1 MLLRLAAAAAA
12 GGLMGLE
19 RQVHG
24 RPAGLRT
31 HILVSAGACMAIVAG
46 LLAAESASVST
57 VVDAGR
63 IAAGVIT
70 GVGFLGAGTIVHYRE
85 GVGGLTTAACL
96 WYAAMT
102 GVVCGFG
109 LFLFAAAAA
118 FTALVVLILLE
129 QIEDRLPAAAYWTL
143 KIRTGLDVS
152 SDVEEQWRGVLKE
165 QGLTLKSIT
174 VSISEERKIYTL
186 TLRSRFRR
194 DFTDAVAEIS
204 SLDGILAA
212 ELSHRSGEL

>member
-19 RQVHG
+19 RQIHG

-31 HILVSAGACMAIVAG
+31 HILVCAGACMAIVAG
-46 LLAAESASVST
+46 LLASENESVST
-57 VVDAGR
+57 VDAGR

-109 LFLFAAAAA
+109 LFLFASAAT
-118 FTALVVLILLE
+118 FIALVVLILLE
-129 QIEDRLPAAAYWTL
+129 QIEDRLPAAAYWTM
-143 KIRTGLDVS
+143 KIRIELDVS
-152 SDVEEQWRGVLKE
+152 SDVEEQWCAVLRDH
-165 QGLTLKSIT
+165 GLIIKSST
-174 VSISEERKIYTL
+174 VSISEDRRVYTL

-194 DFTDAVAEIS
+194 DFTGVVAEIS
-204 SLDGILAA
+204 SMEGILAA